1 MVIPWGRQNPS
12 GAQNLSGGQ
21 RFLPAHW
28 GLAVWK
34 ITVAAIPFLRLPFPN
49 QRPGPF
55 SAVGA
60 HRVRPRAAEVVGPYG
75 KMGEFPITFS

>member
-28 GLAVWK
+28 GLGLQKLGQVRFRNRAWLYRTNAPSPV
-34 ITVAAIPFLRLPFPN
+34 
-49 QRPGPF
+49 
-55 SAVGA
+55 SAVRA
-60 HRVRPRAAEVVGPYG
+60 HRVRPRAGPYG
-75 KMGEFPITFS
+75 KAGEIPPIS